1 MRTAAPTIATDVAV
15 TLNDNVAREL
25 LSLGGVVEGDLP
37 SWRLP
42 DGTRTTDPQAALAG
56 ALRTIANG
64 DGAAVRDADELPAV
78 GSTITI
84 TLPAPL
90 ALSLVEHAGMEQSD
104 DGQGWRT
111 RDGRESPEPRVAVTD
126 ALVAIAEDDLAAEFI
141 ERQRD
146 ED

>member
-1 MRTAAPTIATDVAV
+1 MSSAPTIPADVTV
-15 TLNDNVAREL
+15 TFNDAVAREL

-42 DGTRTTDPQAALAG
+42 DGTQTTDPQAALAG
-56 ALRTIANG
+56 ALRAIADG

-78 GSTITI
+78 GSIITL

-90 ALSLVEHAGMEQSD
+90 ALTLVEHAGMEQSN

-111 RDGRESPEPRVAVTD
+111 RDGRESPELRFAVTD

-141 ERQRD
+141 ETD
-146 ED
+146 KD

>member
-1 MRTAAPTIATDVAV
+1 MSTEAPTIAADVTV
-15 TLNDNVAREL
+15 TLDDAVAREL

-42 DGTRTTDPQAALAG
+42 DGTQTTDPRAALAG
-56 ALRTIANG
+56 ALRAIADG
-64 DGAAVRDADELPAV
+64 DGAAVRDAEEIAV
-78 GSTITI
+78 GSTITV
-84 TLPAPL
+84 TLPVPL
-90 ALSLVEHAGMEQSD
+90 ALSVVEHAGMEQSD

-141 ERQRD
+141 EREHD
-146 ED
+146 EG